1 MPKLTTI
8 LLTLL
13 LLCYTN
19 TAFAEDFPQWKD
31 IPKKEYLPR
40 AKMALVLNLPYH
52 TKEEEIK
59 LKKENEKIKIEY
71 QKKFGEPITSY
82 ELSTIRVN
90 LVTMDD
96 NIIDQTFLS
105 IHRTTSGAIVK
116 YRPKNEQ
123 KLFTIE
129 LNMDEWLDFV
139 RALYKCRI
147 NEWNKK
153 YGERD
158 ILKDE
163 LNLRIYSLD
172 KNLFDISVFAFSE
185 PSNPSKSSGR
195 RGGRISVPDNTYPP
209 NWKEFKKIIDDMVAK
224 IKR

>member
-1 MPKLTTI
+1 MLSKLTTI

-13 LLCYTN
+13 LLCYSN

-40 AKMALVLNLPYH
+40 ARMALVLELPYH

-90 LVTMDD
+90 LFAKD
-96 NIIDQTFLS
+96 NNIDQTFLS

-129 LNMDEWLDFV
+129 LDMAEWLDFV
-139 RALYKCRI
+139 RTLRKCEI
-147 NEWNKK
+147 
-153 YGERD
+153 
-158 ILKDE
+158 
-163 LNLRIYSLD
+163 D
-172 KNLFDISVFAFSE
+172 K
-185 PSNPSKSSGR
+185 
-195 RGGRISVPDNTYPP
+195 
-209 NWKEFKKIIDDMVAK
+209 WKEQYYEHSGLKGDWILEIFSFDKKVLKSRGFDAFPANWACISKDN
-224 IKR
+224 R